1 MNKEVKVILN
11 TIERVKQFVQITE
24 KFKSEIDVL
33 SGRYV
38 ISGKSIMG
46 IFSLNLLEPLVVKIF
61 SDDIEEIE
69 SFNRVME
76 EFKYECNS

>member
-1 MNKEVKVILN
+1 MSNEVKVLLN
-11 TIERVKQFVQITE
+11 TIPKVKNFVAVAEQ
-24 KFKSEIDVL
+24 FKSEIDIL

-46 IFSLNLLEPLVVKIF
+46 IFSLNLLEPLLAKILT
-61 SDDIEEIE
+61 DDREEIE

-76 EFKYECNS
+76 GFKVNEI